1 MTVNKNDFIEL
12 EFTGKI
18 TGTDEIFDTN
28 VEPVA
33 KEAKLD
39 LKDLKP
45 FILSVGHEMLPRGLD
60 EDLDGKEEG
69 KDYKVDIKPVDA
81 FGARNKD
88 LIRMVPTKLFH
99 AQKINPE
106 RGMQLTLDNRLVK
119 ILSSSGGRTLVDFNN
134 PLAGKNIT
142 YSYKILKKV
151 TDDKIKVEA
160 VQDFLF
166 KKIFDFEI
174 SGKTVTFKVKSD
186 EANFIKMFKEKLEKI
201 LNMKVEIS
209 ESKDSK

>member
-1 MTVNKNDFIEL
+1 
-12 EFTGKI
+12 
-18 TGTDEIFDTN
+18 
-28 VEPVA
+28 
-33 KEAKLD
+33 
-39 LKDLKP
+39 
-45 FILSVGHEMLPRGLD
+45 RGLD